1 MTRHSAGVGYVSIAE
16 NMEYSTP
23 AGQLMLTMLVGL
35 SQFYSDNLSL
45 ETKKGKAERKLQ
57 GRHNGL
63 LPFGLKKGAEDGL
76 PVPDPETYPGLLLAF
91 QLAAA
96 GKSDREVAEEL
107 NAAGYRTTGNRGRN
121 PFGKDTVC
129 RMLQNR
135 FYLGVLPDGNGGWI
149 PAAHQPV
156 LDAELF
162 ERAAAARRV
171 NRTGSL
177 KATRAHRRHSLS
189 GLGIC
194 GHCGGRLHIQTPRD
208 GRARIYCY
216 QRSQASRCSQRAQ
229 PLAVIEEQVVAYLR
243 TFTLP
248 DETVARVITYHESAD
263 QRRDD
268 THRQRQESE
277 NRLARIAELYA
288 WGDLTR
294 EAYQAERDR
303 LQERLAVLR
312 NAGEWATVLTQAAA
326 FLRDLP
332 AAWAAAIP
340 EHRNDL
346 ARMLF
351 ESVEVTDDLVVAV
364 VPQPDFAPFFLDRLA
379 RDNGDKENTP
389 DGTGGVD
396 REMEE
401 AEATGVGLAVAS

>member
-1 MTRHSAGVGYVSIAE
+1 MTRHPAGVGYVSIAE

-208 GRARIYCY
+208 GKPRIYCY
-216 QRSQASRCSQRAQ
+216 QRGQSSRCGQRSSH
-229 PLAVIEEQVVAYLR
+229 LAVIEEQIDAYLR
-243 TFTLP
+243 TFNLP
-248 DETVARVITYHESAD
+248 DESVSRIIAYYESAS
-263 QRRDD
+263 QQRDD
-268 THRQRQESE
+268 AQRQRQ
-277 NRLARIAELYA
+277 
-288 WGDLTR
+288 
-294 EAYQAERDR
+294 
-303 LQERLAVLR
+303 
-312 NAGEWATVLTQAAA
+312 
-326 FLRDLP
+326 
-332 AAWAAAIP
+332 
-340 EHRNDL
+340 
-346 ARMLF
+346 
-351 ESVEVTDDLVVAV
+351 
-364 VPQPDFAPFFLDRLA
+364 
-379 RDNGDKENTP
+379 
-389 DGTGGVD
+389 
-396 REMEE
+396 
-401 AEATGVGLAVAS
+401 